1 MRACGILFLFFQL
14 SIHEMYDPIIF
25 NSGDTCVRGGRNVQ
39 KVEDE
44 YLYSCVAFYMQKWTR
59 RSTCLV
65 IPLIIKWRGTSLVL
79 LGRKLYRKK
88 SKKIY
93 HAGWY
98 SDARGDDK
106 LMFFFFTRLRFYC
119 GFVVERNS
127 ACFSKREKKT
137 VEEAFAEFIL
147 KDFGI

>member
-14 SIHEMYDPIIF
+14 SKHEMYDLIIF
-25 NSGDTCVRGGRNVQ
+25 NSGDTYLRGGRNVQ

-44 YLYSCVAFYMQKWTR
+44 YLYSWVAFYMQKWTR

-65 IPLIIKWRGTSLVL
+65 IPLIIKWKGTSLVL

-106 LMFFFFTRLRFYC
+106 LMFFFHAPYSVIWRQIKRMNPKLTFYLPW
-119 GFVVERNS
+119 G
-127 ACFSKREKKT
+127 CFKS
-137 VEEAFAEFIL
+137 I
-147 KDFGI
+147 